1 VRSGRRAL
9 ESSPAAAAIAVM
21 KRADELFSEPT
32 KIEQVDL
39 LAAKVPG

>member
-1 VRSGRRAL
+1 
-9 ESSPAAAAIAVM
+9 M
-21 KRADELFSEPT
+21 KRADELFSEPP